1 MEEKTLQNDTEGVS
15 RMLKQPIGHQLKKTS
30 RNNPND
36 LKMPSPPNPQPQ
48 KNEKN
53 TSSSILGFRSPFA
66 WLFSFRKSRKHTGK
80 HQTQEQPQYDSFAQ
94 GAHTASEVEEMA
106 KAEAQQFSLPEESIG
121 NLSDGIQTDMMEES
135 SPAWNEQLEEELF
148 RVLDDLDNQLAQEQV
163 QDPVN
168 RRTPVNVESNAQ
180 CSKPLPATS
189 RQTHIRGRHRNDCS
203 GTANLFFLD
212 GMRTVR
218 AKDEHNIFC
227 RTRRWHD
234 TFINRQHTASTEDFM
249 HSDSFDLNSPV
260 LNRRLSSPSFGQ
272 SSEGSLH
279 LPSITRS
286 SGFVHQGYID
296 KDTVGRSYSLC
307 SLMRRPSF
315 GSSDQ
320 FSANSLQHPLVMGN
334 SGFVRRNS
342 RQNPKRIP
350 LSSIEWNKP
359 YFSEHPVNQDRLFKT
374 QSLIECNST
383 QHGMYPC
390 PPQESRK
397 YELSH
402 SKHHYRSALSST
414 NWFSRMSC
422 PDKASAP
429 SYFENWENYPFC
441 CSENNLPGYHYRDIT
456 CHGSLQMHRDSAPCG
471 RRERHSSWSDI
482 HQYYNEDAFLSPE
495 ADFDIITTH
504 FNLLQNAHAKN
515 AAPSSPFVSQHH
527 QSNFQTRSMNNIEL
541 LKGANAKV
549 LPEFTRDLKPCFTYN
564 PAISLSDIKTD
575 ASRESFYLGFRDQ
588 TKPIKQNSD
597 SVTEIYQN
605 QPKPGVIPANI
616 KKYFKKTAS
625 EKERSM
631 ELSGEA
637 NQENSK
643 MTSLQPDSQQIDTNS
658 TDSQFPP
665 SHNSAAAALQNST
678 SLLNLPFAV
687 RSRRKPHITAR
698 RRDIA
703 KMYMS
708 SNNKRNVQTKENDH
722 PANSGF
728 NHTPPLLSADENKKE
743 LFFLNQKKWE
753 HNFHSST
760 KTKRIE
766 LESQRAE
773 TTDQTGP
780 KRQSLLVADLQSNA
794 SVHSVPITGRLA
806 EHQSKLSSAPQHSG
820 LLKGFSSKSSS
831 QCLETPTNSS
841 LNCTVTEAP
850 AEGGKVAQLSA
861 VSLGK
866 ETLQEKSQD
875 VNVVANEDQNKK
887 ITTSCPENRNSEH
900 IYACCSDRPK
910 ITKHGLHSFCQ
921 KKENG
926 KTRENNACAES
937 LNKPEDLP
945 RTTTNSGITG
955 SPDKNKSTSSVPLVP
970 YHTLPRKSASIAG
983 SVISAKLVSNP
994 KSEVPFKS
1002 ELNMWDPLE
1011 TSDRTDAF
1019 SPNQGG
1025 KISSLDSA
1033 QVSQTTSPF
1042 HAIANMKGHQ
1052 TEDYPLP
1059 LTQQFNHPLHYS
1071 AAVSS
1076 SDELTG
1082 RAAGLN
1088 RRESSVFL
1096 ESLDKETNSLQKYKT
1111 TSTFTVCVDEDN
1123 VKYHE
1128 LVSVYYTLPCRH
1140 SRTLCNLFQDN
1151 PENTD
1156 LPLHLE
1162 KFQWP
1167 KMSKKKSEARIGLA
1181 NVAFPSTLEK
1191 EEPSHSPAQIPPAS
1205 VTPQNL
1211 KTAAGSAKL
1220 SSQLSPSPQEI
1231 GTLPSTSFV
1240 CNMKDISPEPSL
1252 KDSTLVLSDI
1262 VTTDVSLG
1270 DPQSIIADNSVQAI
1284 SDVSCNQNTGPCL
1297 SSVNEKEE
1305 LFQTGT
1311 QITSISSKPES
1322 IPENLFYPVSSV
1334 NNANSV
1340 QKEHS
1345 ENFLQSLKVSGGD
1358 QNMLLPCSIDNS
1370 SREEKHNVEHIATE
1384 APITPAE
1391 SKSRYDAEVQG
1402 GADLP
1407 HSITSLHG
1415 NKGGGFPLT
1424 AYNSKNSTDEN
1435 LISDKMLLDL
1445 LNKTFQLGTACPA
1458 KPILQPD
1465 KTGITAMNELES
1477 PTIKEKL
1484 FQHTQMDKDCTG
1496 LQRPVKHYEDN
1507 WSVDSKD
1514 KFFLIS
1520 QDLQLP
1526 DNSVSEDKLPPD
1538 STKDRLS
1545 DIEKR
1550 KNRPSVKNKLAAI
1563 CKTSQKYSSKNL
1575 LPKPNKSNIFSQN
1588 EGDAAPI
1595 EIIMSKGTFISADS
1609 TLSFLQT
1616 GNENKNQNLTPSAV
1630 NVSMHKIT
1638 ESKRSQANEDLSLVT
1653 RNNSQKTLTE
1663 SCRQRG
1669 EAGCPKQNKDKVE
1682 SVLSP
1687 TTLFPEEIMVAK
1699 SKNLQ
1704 ASSSVF
1710 ENRNK
1715 PVFSTSIAADSSD
1728 NQNRTDTN
1736 KSHHPPWLPFLPD
1749 ANSNS
1754 FINNYLQANICP
1766 QQKMA
1771 SPHKRSHKWN
1781 RHQSS
1786 SLKNVNL
1793 HSDQLRVS
1801 QAKNQRER
1809 HFSECTYTQDPQD
1822 SLASAGCP
1830 ADFMPTDSRS
1840 SRKFKS
1846 YSELLSCDENEN
1858 WASSNERNRAVGTRH
1873 FRYPSVEYGIFGKEQ
1888 QLAFL
1893 ENIKRSLTEGR
1904 LWRPCLL
1911 KNTSFVRDEESH
1923 SLNQSELLN
1932 LSFAGSKTLVDGS
1945 NPREPLGVYREDAMA
1960 CSDSDTNTTTDD
1972 EYYLDENDKESEL

>member
-1 MEEKTLQNDTEGVS
+1 PKGKLQKKKPDVTGQQGVTGEWFEEVEKKNLQNDTDVS
-15 RMLKQPIGHQLKKTS
+15 RMLKQPLGHQLKKTV
-30 RNNPND
+30 RNNPNE

-53 TSSSILGFRSPFA
+53 TTSSILGFRSPF
-66 WLFSFRKSRKHTGK
+66 FDR
-80 HQTQEQPQYDSFAQ
+80 
-94 GAHTASEVEEMA
+94 
-106 KAEAQQFSLPEESIG
+106 
-121 NLSDGIQTDMMEES
+121 SDKIIT
-135 SPAWNEQLEEELF
+135 F
-148 RVLDDLDNQLAQEQV
+148 FCVVLDDLDNQLAQE

-168 RRTPVNVESNAQ
+168 RRTPVNVESNVQ

-189 RQTHIRGRHRNDCS
+189 RQTHSRGRHRNDCS
-203 GTANLFFLD
+203 GTASMFFFD

-218 AKDEHNIFC
+218 AKDECKIFC
-227 RTRRWHD
+227 RTRRLHD
-234 TFINRQHTASTEDFM
+234 TYINRQHTASTEDYM
-249 HSDSFDLNSPV
+249 HN
-260 LNRRLSSPSFGQ
+260 
-272 SSEGSLH
+272 
-279 LPSITRS
+279 
-286 SGFVHQGYID
+286 

-307 SLMRRPSF
+307 SLMRCPSF

-320 FSANSLQHPLVMGN
+320 FSTNSLQHPLVMDN

-374 QSLIECNST
+374 QSLIEFNST
-383 QHGMYPC
+383 HHGRHPC

-402 SKHHYRSALSST
+402 SKHHYRSDLSST

-429 SYFENWENYPFC
+429 LYFENWENYPFC
-441 CSENNLPGYHYRDIT
+441 CSENNLPRYHYSDIT
-456 CHGSLQMHRDSAPCG
+456 YHGRLQMHQDSAPHG
-471 RRERHSSWSDI
+471 SRERHPSWSDI

-495 ADFDIITTH
+495 SDFDIITTH

-515 AAPSSPFVSQHH
+515 AAPSSPFVSQYP
-527 QSNFQTRSMNNIEL
+527 QSNFQTQSMNNMEL

-575 ASRESFYLGFRDQ
+575 ASHESFYLGFRDQ

-643 MTSLQPDSQQIDTNS
+643 MISLQPDFQQIVTNS
-658 TDSQFPP
+658 TDSQFLP
-665 SHNSAAAALQNST
+665 SHNSAVAALQNGT
-678 SLLNLPFAV
+678 SLLNLPFAM

-703 KMYMS
+703 KMYTS
-708 SNNKRNVQTKENDH
+708 SSNKRNVQTKENDH

-728 NHTPPLLSADENKKE
+728 NQTPSLLSADENKKE
-743 LFFLNQKKWE
+743 LFFPNQKKWE

-760 KTKRIE
+760 KTKSIE
-766 LESQRAE
+766 LESQRVE

-794 SVHSVPITGRLA
+794 LVHSVPITGRLA
-806 EHQSKLSSAPQHSG
+806 EHQSKSGTPQRSG
-820 LLKGFSSKSSS
+820 LLKGLSSKSSS
-831 QCLETPTNSS
+831 QCLGTPTNSS
-841 LNCTVTEAP
+841 LNCIVTEAP

-875 VNVVANEDQNKK
+875 VNVTNEDHNKK
-887 ITTSCPENRNSEH
+887 ITTGCPENRNSEH
-900 IYACCSDRPK
+900 TCSSDRPK

-921 KKENG
+921 KKENE
-926 KTRENNACAES
+926 KTRENASCAES

-945 RTTTNSGITG
+945 RPTTNSGITG
-955 SPDKNKSTSSVPLVP
+955 SPDKNKSTSSVPLVA
-970 YHTLPRKSASIAG
+970 YYTLPRRSASIAG
-983 SVISAKLVSNP
+983 GVISAKLVSNP
-994 KSEVPFKS
+994 KREVPFKS
-1002 ELNMWDPLE
+1002 EITMWDPLE

-1025 KISSLDSA
+1025 KISSLDSEQA
-1033 QVSQTTSPF
+1033 SQTASPF
-1042 HAIANMKGHQ
+1042 HGVANIKGHQ
-1052 TEDYPLP
+1052 IEDYPLP
-1059 LTQQFNHPLHYS
+1059 LTQQFNHPLRNS

-1076 SDELTG
+1076 SDKLTG

-1096 ESLDKETNSLQKYKT
+1096 ESLDTETTNSLQKYKT

-1128 LVSVYYTLPCRH
+1128 LVSVYYTLPHRH

-1162 KFQWP
+1162 KFQC
-1167 KMSKKKSEARIGLA
+1167 
-1181 NVAFPSTLEK
+1181 TLEK
-1191 EEPSHSPAQIPPAS
+1191 EGPSHSSAEIPPAS

-1231 GTLPSTSFV
+1231 VTLPSTSFL
-1240 CNMKDISPEPSL
+1240 CNMKGSSPELSL
-1252 KDSTLVLSDI
+1252 KDSTLVHSDI

-1270 DPQSIIADNSVQAI
+1270 EPQSIIADNSVQAI
-1284 SDVSCNQNTGPCL
+1284 SDDSCNQNTGPCL
-1297 SSVNEKEE
+1297 SSVNEKDK

-1311 QITSISSKPES
+1311 QITPVSLKPES

-1340 QKEHS
+1340 EKEHS

-1370 SREEKHNVEHIATE
+1370 SHEEKHNVEHVATE

-1391 SKSRYDAEVQG
+1391 SKSRFDAEVQG
-1402 GADLP
+1402 GAYLP
-1407 HSITSLHG
+1407 HTITSLHG

-1424 AYNSKNSTDEN
+1424 ADNSRNSTDEN
-1435 LISDKMLLDL
+1435 LISDDKMLLDL

-1526 DNSVSEDKLPPD
+1526 DNSVSEDKLPSD

-1550 KNRPSVKNKLAAI
+1550 KNRPSVKNKLTAI
-1563 CKTSQKYSSKNL
+1563 CKMSRKYSSKNL
-1575 LPKPNKSNIFSQN
+1575 PPKPNI
-1588 EGDAAPI
+1588 
-1595 EIIMSKGTFISADS
+1595 TDS

-1616 GNENKNQNLTPSAV
+1616 QNEIKNQNLTPPAM
-1630 NVSMHKIT
+1630 NVSVNKII

-1653 RNNSQKTLTE
+1653 KNNNQKTLTE

-1669 EAGCPKQNKDKVE
+1669 EAGSPKQNKDKVE

-1687 TTLFPEEIMVAK
+1687 TTLLPEEIMVAR
-1699 SKNLQ
+1699 SKHFQ

-1715 PVFSTSIAADSSD
+1715 PDFSTSTAADSLD
-1728 NQNRTDTN
+1728 NQNRTDIS
-1736 KSHHPPWLPFLPD
+1736 KSHHPPLLPILPD
-1749 ANSNS
+1749 TNSNS
-1754 FINNYLQANICP
+1754 FINNCLQANICL
-1766 QQKMA
+1766 QQKVV
-1771 SPHKRSHKWN
+1771 SPCERSHKWN

-1793 HSDQLRVS
+1793 HSELHMSR
-1801 QAKNQRER
+1801 ARNQRER
-1809 HFSECTYTQDPQD
+1809 HFSECTYAQDPQD

-1830 ADFMPTDSRS
+1830 ADFMPTGSRS

-1858 WASSNERNRAVGTRH
+1858 WASSNERNRAVGARH

-1932 LSFAGSKTLVDGS
+1932 LSFAGSKMLVDGS
-1945 NPREPLGVYREDAMA
+1945 NPRKPLGIYREDAMA
-1960 CSDSDTNTTTDD
+1960 CSDSDTSTTTDD

>member
-1 MEEKTLQNDTEGVS
+1 
-15 RMLKQPIGHQLKKTS
+15 MLKQPLGHQLKKTV
-30 RNNPND
+30 RNNPNE

-53 TSSSILGFRSPFA
+53 TTSSILGFRSPFA

-80 HQTQEQPQYDSFAQ
+80 HQTQEQSQYDNFAQ
-94 GAHTASEVEEMA
+94 GAHSAFEVEEMA
-106 KAEAQQFSLPEESIG
+106 KAEAHHPSLPEEPVG
-121 NLSDGIQTDMMEES
+121 NLSDGIQTDMMEEN

-148 RVLDDLDNQLAQEQV
+148 RVLDDLDNQLAQEQ
-163 QDPVN
+163 DPVN
-168 RRTPVNVESNAQ
+168 RRTPVNVESNVQ

-189 RQTHIRGRHRNDCS
+189 RQTHSRGRHRNDCS
-203 GTANLFFLD
+203 GTASMFFFD

-218 AKDEHNIFC
+218 AKDECKIFC
-227 RTRRWHD
+227 RTRRLHD
-234 TFINRQHTASTEDFM
+234 TYINRQHTASTEDYM

-307 SLMRRPSF
+307 SLMRCPSF

-320 FSANSLQHPLVMGN
+320 FSTNSLQHPLVMDN

-374 QSLIECNST
+374 QSLIEFNST
-383 QHGMYPC
+383 HHGRHPC

-402 SKHHYRSALSST
+402 SKHHYRSDLSST

-429 SYFENWENYPFC
+429 LYFENWENYPFC
-441 CSENNLPGYHYRDIT
+441 CSENNLPRYHYSDIT
-456 CHGSLQMHRDSAPCG
+456 YHGRLQMHQDSAPHG
-471 RRERHSSWSDI
+471 SRERHPSWSDI

-495 ADFDIITTH
+495 SDFDIITTH

-515 AAPSSPFVSQHH
+515 AAPSSPFVSQYP
-527 QSNFQTRSMNNIEL
+527 QSNFQTQSMNNMEL

-575 ASRESFYLGFRDQ
+575 ASHESFYLGFRDQ

-643 MTSLQPDSQQIDTNS
+643 MISLQPDFQQIVTNS
-658 TDSQFPP
+658 TDSQFLP
-665 SHNSAAAALQNST
+665 SHNSAVAALQNGT
-678 SLLNLPFAV
+678 SLLNLPFAM

-703 KMYMS
+703 KMYTS
-708 SNNKRNVQTKENDH
+708 SSNKRNVQTKENDH

-728 NHTPPLLSADENKKE
+728 NQTPSLLSADENKKE
-743 LFFLNQKKWE
+743 LFFPNQKKWE

-760 KTKRIE
+760 KTKSIE
-766 LESQRAE
+766 LESQRVE

-794 SVHSVPITGRLA
+794 LVHSVPITGRLA
-806 EHQSKLSSAPQHSG
+806 EHQSKSGTPQRSG
-820 LLKGFSSKSSS
+820 LLKGLSSKSSS
-831 QCLETPTNSS
+831 QCLGTPTNSS
-841 LNCTVTEAP
+841 LNCIVTEAP

-875 VNVVANEDQNKK
+875 VNVTNEDHNKK
-887 ITTSCPENRNSEH
+887 ITTGCPENRNSEH
-900 IYACCSDRPK
+900 TCSSDRPK

-921 KKENG
+921 KKENE
-926 KTRENNACAES
+926 KTRENASCAES

-945 RTTTNSGITG
+945 RPTTNSGITG
-955 SPDKNKSTSSVPLVP
+955 SPDKNKSTSSVPLVA
-970 YHTLPRKSASIAG
+970 YYTLPRRSASIAG
-983 SVISAKLVSNP
+983 GVISAKLVSNP
-994 KSEVPFKS
+994 KREVPFKS
-1002 ELNMWDPLE
+1002 EITMWDPLE

-1025 KISSLDSA
+1025 KISSLDSEQA
-1033 QVSQTTSPF
+1033 SQTASPF
-1042 HAIANMKGHQ
+1042 HGVANIKGHQ
-1052 TEDYPLP
+1052 IEDYPLP
-1059 LTQQFNHPLHYS
+1059 LTQQFNHPLRNS

-1076 SDELTG
+1076 SDKLTG

-1096 ESLDKETNSLQKYKT
+1096 ESLDTETTNSLQKYKT

-1128 LVSVYYTLPCRH
+1128 LVSVYYTLPHRH

-1191 EEPSHSPAQIPPAS
+1191 EGPSHSSAEIPPAS

-1231 GTLPSTSFV
+1231 VTLPSTSFL
-1240 CNMKDISPEPSL
+1240 CNMKGSSPELSL
-1252 KDSTLVLSDI
+1252 KDSTLVHSDI

-1270 DPQSIIADNSVQAI
+1270 EPQSIIADNSVQAI
-1284 SDVSCNQNTGPCL
+1284 SDDSCNQNTGPCL
-1297 SSVNEKEE
+1297 SSVNEKDK

-1311 QITSISSKPES
+1311 QITPVSLKPES

-1340 QKEHS
+1340 EKEHS

-1370 SREEKHNVEHIATE
+1370 SHEEKHNVEHVATE

-1391 SKSRYDAEVQG
+1391 SKSRFDAEVQG
-1402 GADLP
+1402 GAYLP
-1407 HSITSLHG
+1407 HTITSLHG

-1424 AYNSKNSTDEN
+1424 ADNSRNSTDEN
-1435 LISDKMLLDL
+1435 LISDDKMLLDL

-1526 DNSVSEDKLPPD
+1526 DNSVSEDKLPSD

-1550 KNRPSVKNKLAAI
+1550 KNRPSVKNKLTAI
-1563 CKTSQKYSSKNL
+1563 CKMSRKYSSKNL
-1575 LPKPNKSNIFSQN
+1575 PPKPNISNIFSQN
-1588 EGDAAPI
+1588 DGDAAPI
-1595 EIIMSKGTFISADS
+1595 EISMSKGTSISADS

-1616 GNENKNQNLTPSAV
+1616 QNEIKNQNLTPPAM
-1630 NVSMHKIT
+1630 NVSVNKII

-1653 RNNSQKTLTE
+1653 KNNNQKTLTE

-1669 EAGCPKQNKDKVE
+1669 EAGSPKQNKDKVE

-1687 TTLFPEEIMVAK
+1687 TTLLPEEIMVAR
-1699 SKNLQ
+1699 SKHFQ

-1715 PVFSTSIAADSSD
+1715 PDFSTSTAADSLD
-1728 NQNRTDTN
+1728 NQNRTDIS
-1736 KSHHPPWLPFLPD
+1736 KSHHPPLLPILPD
-1749 ANSNS
+1749 TNSNS
-1754 FINNYLQANICP
+1754 FINNCLQANICL
-1766 QQKMA
+1766 QQKVV
-1771 SPHKRSHKWN
+1771 SPCERSHKWN

-1793 HSDQLRVS
+1793 HSELHMSR
-1801 QAKNQRER
+1801 ARNQRER
-1809 HFSECTYTQDPQD
+1809 HFSECTYAQDPQD

-1830 ADFMPTDSRS
+1830 ADFMPTGSRS

-1858 WASSNERNRAVGTRH
+1858 WASSNERNRAVGARH

-1932 LSFAGSKTLVDGS
+1932 LSFAGSKMLVDGS
-1945 NPREPLGVYREDAMA
+1945 NPRKPLGIYREDAMA
-1960 CSDSDTNTTTDD
+1960 CSDSDTSTTTDD